1 MYRYH
6 NKTSQAEETETG
18 KVNMSGKVCMVTGAN
33 SGLGYQISL
42 ILADMGATVVLVC
55 RNKHKGE
62 EASQRMIA
70 ATANEHIELIVADL
84 SSQESIRELADHF
97 TSRYQR
103 LHVLVNNAGYISWNR
118 QETIDGLEMT
128 FAVNHLAPF
137 LLTNLTLGPLQKAA
151 ESDGEGRVV
160 NISSS
165 AQRMGKINLDDLQS
179 TKKYRIMEAYAA
191 SKLAL
196 VITSKEFAHRLQ
208 GTGITVNCIGPGHMR
223 TAFNSK
229 AGGLSR
235 IINTFPLS
243 RWLIQN
249 MLEKPVAEAVL
260 TPIYLATSPE
270 LRGYTGLFYGDY
282 RQLET
287 PSRQVNNKELA
298 RQLWDISAQLTHIPQ
313 EENTAP
319 PQKIPREQ

>member
-1 MYRYH
+1 MNRH
-6 NKTSQAEETETG
+6 RNKTCAKERETG
-18 KVNMSGKVCMVTGAN
+18 KVNLSGKISMVTGAN

-42 ILADMGATVVLVC
+42 LLADMGATVVLVC

-62 EASQRMIA
+62 EARRRVIA
-70 ATANEHIELIVADL
+70 ATGNEHIELIVVDL
-84 SSQESIRELADHF
+84 SSQESIRELVDHF
-97 TSRYQR
+97 NSRHQR
-103 LHVLVNNAGYISWNR
+103 LHVLVNNAGHMSWHR

-137 LLTNLTLGPLQKAA
+137 LLTNLLLGPLQRAA

-165 AQRMGKINLDDLQS
+165 AQRRGKINLDDLQS
-179 TKKYRIMEAYAA
+179 RKKYRIIEAYAA

-196 VITSKEFAHRLQ
+196 VIISKEFAHRLQ

-223 TAFNSK
+223 TAFNAK
-229 AGGLSR
+229 AGGLSK

-249 MLEKPVAEAVL
+249 ILEKPVAEAVL

-282 RQLET
+282 CQLQT
-287 PSRQVNNKELA
+287 PSRYVNDKELA
-298 RQLWDISAQLTHIPQ
+298 KQLWDISAQLTHL
-313 EENTAP
+313 P
-319 PQKIPREQ
+319 PSLHFS

>member
-1 MYRYH
+1 MSRHH
-6 NKTSQAEETETG
+6 NKTSQAEKTETG
-18 KVNMSGKVCMVTGAN
+18 KVDMSGKACMVTGAN

-62 EASQRMIA
+62 EARRMIA
-70 ATANEHIELIVADL
+70 AAGNERIELIVADL
-84 SSQESIRELADHF
+84 SSQESIRELVDHF
-97 TSRYQR
+97 KSRHQR
-103 LHVLVNNAGYISWNR
+103 LHVLVNNAGHISWNR

-137 LLTNLTLGPLQKAA
+137 LLTNLLLGSLQKAA
-151 ESDGEGRVV
+151 ESDGEGRVI

-165 AQRMGKINLDDLQS
+165 AQRMGKINLADLQS
-179 TKKYRIMEAYAA
+179 TKKYRIMEAYSA

-229 AGGLSR
+229 AGGLSK
-235 IINTFPLS
+235 IINTFPVS

-249 MLEKPVAEAVL
+249 ILEKPVAEAVL
-260 TPIYLATSPE
+260 TPIYLATSSE

-282 RQLET
+282 CQPET
-287 PSRQVNNKELA
+287 LSTYVNDGELA
-298 RQLWDISAQLTHIPQ
+298 RQLWDISAQLTNIPPALTF
-313 EENTAP
+313 N
-319 PQKIPREQ
+319 

>member
-1 MYRYH
+1 MYRYR

-18 KVNMSGKVCMVTGAN
+18 KINMSGKACMVTGAN

-42 ILADMGATVVLVC
+42 ILAEMGGTVVLVC

-62 EASQRMIA
+62 EARKRMVA
-70 ATANEHIELIVADL
+70 ATGNERVELLVADL
-84 SSQESIRELADHF
+84 SSQESIRELVDHF
-97 TSRYQR
+97 KSRHQR
-103 LHVLVNNAGYISWNR
+103 LHVLVNNAGYISWDR

-137 LLTNLTLGPLQKAA
+137 LLTNLLLGTLRKAA

-165 AQRMGKINLDDLQS
+165 AQQMGKINLADLQS
-179 TKKYRIMEAYAA
+179 TKRYRIMEAYAA

-196 VITSKEFAHRLQ
+196 VITSKEFAQRLQ
-208 GTGITVNCIGPGHMR
+208 GTGITVNSIGPGHMR

-229 AGGLSR
+229 AGGLST

-243 RWLIQN
+243 RWFIQN

-270 LRGYTGLFYGDY
+270 LGGCTGLFYGDY
-282 RQLET
+282 CQPET
-287 PSRQVNNKELA
+287 PSRYVNDRELA
-298 RQLWDISAQLTHIPQ
+298 RQLWDISAQLTNIPPALTF
-313 EENTAP
+313 N
-319 PQKIPREQ
+319 